1 MCEVAHSIGPRDR
14 TRHRMGPEPIDTHI
28 ATATAT
34 TTAAA
39 IAGTNIVWAG
49 HERRPDGVGQGHAV
63 LHVIPIR
70 PELT

>member
-1 MCEVAHSIGPRDR
+1 MCEVVNSICPRDR

-28 ATATAT
+28 ATAAATA
-34 TTAAA
+34 AAA
-39 IAGTNIVWAG
+39 IAGANIVGAG